1 MPSSPF
7 TMLQRLHVLV
17 DSRICV
23 QHLQENLQELK
34 IKMDSFDPVTNN
46 EWRAIGECF
55 KLGTIDPYI
64 LDARLQ
70 AVSIST
76 PRIIRLWA
84 NIVATAALHADWPF
98 DTRND
103 PHRQILA
110 SRWVDRLIEHFG
122 EPKHWKT
129 IVGWCRQDPWLHDCL
144 MKDAVQY
151 NDAYRVHQLKSCQ
164 PHLGHQSLLQTLNVD
179 RTGEAYLA
187 LVDGYPY
194 DIERL
199 NHHKNLVET
208 LYPNFGL
215 DEKKL
220 VAETVVNERKTSM
233 VSFDIPDYSVV
244 P

>member
-1 MPSSPF
+1 
-7 TMLQRLHVLV
+7 MLQRLYVLADPHTRV
-17 DSRICV
+17 ECMQS
-23 QHLQENLQELK
+23 NLQEFK
-34 IKMDSFDPVTNN
+34 IKMDSFDPVADN

-55 KLGTIDPYI
+55 KIGTIDPYI

-70 AVSIST
+70 TVSMST

-129 IVGWCRQDPWLHDCL
+129 IVGWCHQDPWIHDCL

-151 NDAYRVHQLKSCQ
+151 NDAYRVHKLKPCQ
-164 PHLGHQSLLQTLNVD
+164 PRLGPQSLRQALNIYE
-179 RTGEAYLA
+179 TCEAYLA
-187 LVDGYPY
+187 LIDGYPY

-199 NHHKNLVET
+199 EHHAHLVGT
-208 LYPNFGL
+208 LYPNFGS
-215 DEKKL
+215 DEKRL
-220 VAETVVNERKTSM
+220 IAETVVNERKTSM
-233 VSFDIPDYSVV
+233 VSFDIPDDSVV